1 LFLAYYLLDGGKR
14 DIVDRLTAT
23 EGTEVNW
30 RMMEMVIAEVRKLD
44 MFVEQHDA
52 GDYDVGRSFGFLH
65 TMNWTNCNKNYMVS
79 NGEQHIVFY
88 ILFVSNTCPRCLRL
102 LIYMFSLYQNSTEI
116 A

>member
-30 RMMEMVIAEVRKLD
+30 RMMETVIAEVRKLD

-52 GDYDVGRSFGFLH
+52 GDYDVGRASGFLH
-65 TMNWTNCNKNYMVS
+65 TVKWTNYNKNYVVS
-79 NGEQHIVFY
+79 NVEQHIFFIFY
-88 ILFVSNTCPRCLRL
+88 LFQIHVHDV
-102 LIYMFSLYQNSTEI
+102 YVY
-116 A
+116 